1 MISVISDRLYFKPFR
16 CIFLPK
22 GARTPVFLVMALR
35 LGVGAAVGISNPK
48 STKPKRWQD
57 VFEPSL
63 PADPNQIALRYV
75 LAILAALAALLL
87 RKALVPLLGDHN
99 PYHIAWLAVVFSAW
113 YCGFWQSLLALAI
126 EALGVWFWLLPPY
139 ETWRIRERSD
149 VYGVIAFVLLGGFL
163 TLLGEAYRR
172 TASRKADAEAQA
184 HRARKL
190 FETFMENSPVLSY
203 LKEEDGR
210 YVYSNAANHAE
221 MSDDFIGKT
230 DFDIF
235 PPEIARQKRE
245 HDLTVLSANKAHE
258 FVENT
263 IESDGE
269 HTWLA
274 VKFPVIDAEGRRLLA
289 GKAIDITERKRAEDA
304 LANAR
309 DELERLVQER
319 TAAARQLSAR
329 LLQMQDEER
338 RRIARELHD
347 SAGQMVAALLMNLAQ
362 ISKTDSERARLL
374 ADNDTILQNLS
385 KELRTISHLLHP
397 PLLDEVG
404 LSSALQWYVD
414 GFAKRSGIATT
425 MELGADFGRVN
436 SELEIAIFRLV
447 QECLTNVH
455 RHSGSSKAIVRLK
468 HSDGAVLLEIQDEG
482 HGIAPDKKSLF
493 LGSGPLGVGLR
504 GMRERVL
511 QLGGTL
517 DIDSGDG
524 GTTVR
529 AMFPIAKSAGM
540 SAQQLA

>member
-1 MISVISDRLYFKPFR
+1 
-16 CIFLPK
+16 
-22 GARTPVFLVMALR
+22 
-35 LGVGAAVGISNPK
+35 
-48 STKPKRWQD
+48 
-57 VFEPSL
+57 
-63 PADPNQIALRYV
+63 
-75 LAILAALAALLL
+75 
-87 RKALVPLLGDHN
+87 
-99 PYHIAWLAVVFSAW
+99 
-113 YCGFWQSLLALAI
+113 
-126 EALGVWFWLLPPY
+126 
-139 ETWRIRERSD
+139 
-149 VYGVIAFVLLGGFL
+149 
-163 TLLGEAYRR
+163 
-172 TASRKADAEAQA
+172 
-184 HRARKL
+184 
-190 FETFMENSPVLSY
+190 
-203 LKEEDGR
+203 
-210 YVYSNAANHAE
+210 
-221 MSDDFIGKT
+221 
-230 DFDIF
+230 
-235 PPEIARQKRE
+235 
-245 HDLTVLSANKAHE
+245 
-258 FVENT
+258 
-263 IESDGE
+263 
-269 HTWLA
+269 
-274 VKFPVIDAEGRRLLA
+274 
-289 GKAIDITERKRAEDA
+289 
-304 LANAR
+304 
-309 DELERLVQER
+309 
-319 TAAARQLSAR
+319 LSAR

-517 DIDSGDG
+517 DIDSDDG